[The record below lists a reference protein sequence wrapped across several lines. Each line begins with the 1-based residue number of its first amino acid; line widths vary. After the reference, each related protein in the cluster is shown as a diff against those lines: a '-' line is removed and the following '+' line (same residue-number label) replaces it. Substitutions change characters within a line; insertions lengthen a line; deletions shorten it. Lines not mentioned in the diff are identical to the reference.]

1 MISKSDND
9 FNPHFSN
16 VDLYTLL
23 LYFNFNLTYLDNLVI
38 QGIVLSIYVAIIVIL
53 IFIWINQCVSQ
64 GESIIMD

>member
-23 LYFNFNLTYLDNLVI
+23 LYFNFNLTYLDNVVI

-53 IFIWINQCVSQ
+53 FFIWINRYVSQ